1 MTKSEKFSADLKR
14 IKKANRSASY
24 FDMNAAL
31 AQIERLFTGQNSHC
45 KGLASSLFDWWR
57 NEWAR
62 GPELEDSV
70 LDKLCAVN
78 AFLNEEDDCAALG
91 QDDWKKIKDEVGYE
105 AENLPLDLLS
115 QMMQTIVSKNAF

>member
-14 IKKANRSASY
+14 IKKANRSA
-24 FDMNAAL
+24 
-31 AQIERLFTGQNSHC
+31 
-45 KGLASSLFDWWR
+45 
-57 NEWAR
+57 
-62 GPELEDSV
+62 
-70 LDKLCAVN
+70 VN

-91 QDDWKKIKDEVGYE
+91 QDDWKRIKDEVGYE